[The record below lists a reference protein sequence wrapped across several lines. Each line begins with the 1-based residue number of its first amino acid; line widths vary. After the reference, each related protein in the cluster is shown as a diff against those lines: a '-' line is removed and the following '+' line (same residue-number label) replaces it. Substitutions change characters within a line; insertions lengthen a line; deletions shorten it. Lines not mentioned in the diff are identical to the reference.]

1 MGGTTRISEDVV
13 STLTLQSSAYGLT
26 VPIVGGV
33 FKVGGNLVDYLDF
46 KSEAHTEEQGGKGG
60 GVEST
65 TYTYSVSL
73 LMGLG
78 MGRLNVGRVF
88 KGKEALGETFGS
100 MARQADTFTVP
111 ASGAMT
117 VSMPNGHYMIGDA
130 FVTYTSGGKVAV
142 LSSGV
147 DYKVE
152 GSTLTILLDKW
163 RGKALTYGFSVSNW
177 TQGGLTNLGLSLK
190 MGDIAQ
196 TPPSWIAASSLPDH
210 SQNYPGLAYVHG
222 EDYALGNSTQVEN
235 HLFEVAGF
243 GAGRYFATAPLS
255 AKLDCNTA
263 EFVAWVLS
271 AADFGAGVPAER
283 LDVKAWIDYVAAAGL
298 LSSPALTTA
307 TKAADLL
314 KRACDLTN
322 TVAVPSYDR
331 IKLLPLCDVEVTG
344 NGVTYTPDNT
354 IRFDVNADWIIG
366 EVEISRKQKSDRFN
380 HFRVEYKDRG
390 SQYAPAI
397 AEAMDDEDIALNG
410 KRTGDTINAPWVCS
424 ADVARLIAQI
434 ALQRSMQVN
443 TTGRVVLP
451 FAFSMLEPGDLI
463 TITDPRRGLDRLP
476 VRVTATSDNGRRV
489 TVEFEEWPLGVAS
502 PAQYQQE
509 VPAGFLHDYS
519 AAPGNVSPPV
529 IFEGPAQLASPTG
542 VEVYVAVR
550 GASPVWGGA
559 HVFVSYD
566 GTQYKQIGTVYGS
579 NRYGLINGAVSSG
592 ATSFAVDGL
601 GSAQLLNGSADDA
614 LNLET
619 LCYLGG
625 VNPEFLAYQTATLT
639 GAGAYTLSGLVRG
652 AYGSGARAH
661 ADNVPFVRMDGTT
674 ARSGA
679 LSPDLIGQTIYIKCL
694 SFNIYNRAT
703 QSLADATAYTYTIT
717 GKPAAYMP
725 GIAGK
730 GLTAKS
736 SSLTF
741 TLQKAGG
748 VTPSVVTLTAERKGG
763 LEGVVNWS
771 VVSGTATL
779 SASTGDSVTLSAGN
793 LATDLAT
800 VRATVTDSVASYTS
814 DVTISKVRE
823 GEDGSGNITWTTRG
837 GVVMNGTTATKT
849 SGANE
854 WDGEVATVQGFAGG
868 CYVSCTPAQ
877 TNKGFMFGLNADPTS
892 APDYQSIDFAM
903 YVHWNGNIYLFES
916 GTQVQVCGP
925 YSTSS
930 RLEIRHSGGF
940 VRYYQ
945 DGDVLRSVA
954 LADSTVLYAD
964 ASFYEIGAAA
974 NNLVFGPVGAKG
986 AQGDQGPAGYNGATV
1001 TIYKR
1006 GATEPSGPTATVTY
1020 TFATKTLAGLD
1031 SGWSIGWPP
1040 GDGPV
1045 WARVASF
1052 SSQGAT
1058 DTAAA
1063 NEWTAPQIVS
1073 QNGIDGEDGLTVAT
1087 VYLYQR
1093 TSTATPPSLPS
1104 ANVTYTFATGGIS
1117 GANNGWVASLPA
1129 TGGSYRWVTQAT
1141 AAGTGAT
1148 ELIGPSEWAAAALI
1162 AQDGADGA
1170 DGADGNYIDYRFK
1183 RSATAPSTPTGD
1195 APAGWSDGPP
1205 AGTDPLY
1212 FIKGSKT
1219 AAGVLIGAWS
1229 TPARLDGD
1237 SAYAEFSVDGST
1249 SWHTP
1254 ATGADK
1260 YMRTRTG
1267 DGAWQGPFK
1276 IVAEEAG
1283 PVPRSLPKVF
1293 GEHYAINPA
1302 TATAGIRFT
1311 TDGRIQTRTG
1321 ATWSNRV
1328 NWYSPTTS
1336 GVGSGWHIRRTHI
1349 SGTVPSGGGTMTA
1362 GTWHALTSD
1371 RDVVLSQ
1378 TADGTTT
1385 CNELFELSND
1395 GGTTIY
1401 SAGDGIV
1408 TVTRATEA

>member
-33 FKVGGNLVDYLDF
+33 FKVGGNLIDYLDF
-46 KSEAHTEEQGGKGG
+46 ASQAHTEEQGGKGG

-88 KGKEALGETFGS
+88 KGKEVKGAVFGS
-100 MARQADTFTVP
+100 MARQASTITVP

-117 VSMPNGHYMIGDA
+117 FTLPNGQYLVGDV
-130 FVTYTSGGKVAV
+130 FLTYSSGGKLAV

-163 RGKALTYGFSVSNW
+163 RGKSLVYGFSVSNW
-177 TQGGLTNLGLSLK
+177 TPDGLTEIGLSLK
-190 MGDIAQ
+190 NGDIAQ
-196 TPPSWIAASSLPDH
+196 TPPSWIGASGNPSH

-222 EDYALGNSTQVEN
+222 EDYALGNSTSVDN
-235 HLFEVAGF
+235 HAFEVAGF
-243 GAGRYFATAPLS
+243 GAGRYFATAPES

-263 EFVAWVLS
+263 EFVSWVLS

-463 TITDPRRGLDRLP
+463 TITEPRRGLDRWP
-476 VRVTATSDNGRRV
+476 VRVTGTSDNGRRV

-519 AAPGNVSPPV
+519 AAPGSVDAPV

-542 VEVYVAVR
+542 VEVHVAVR
-550 GASPVWGGA
+550 GSSPNWGGA
-559 HVFVSYD
+559 HVYVSYD

-579 NRYGLINGAVSSG
+579 RYGLINGAVSSG
-592 ATSFAVDGL
+592 AASFAVDGL
-601 GSAQLLNGSADDA
+601 GAAQLLNGSAEDA
-614 LNLET
+614 QNLET

-625 VNPEFLAYQTATLT
+625 TDPEFVAYQTATLT

-679 LSPDLIGQTIYIKCL
+679 LSPDLIGQVVYIKCL

-703 QSLADATAYTYTIT
+703 QSLADATAYSYTIT
-717 GKPAAYMP
+717 GKPAGYLP
-725 GIAGK
+725 GISGK

-736 SSLTF
+736 SSLIF
-741 TLQKAGG
+741 TLQKTGG

-823 GEDGSGNITWTTRG
+823 G
-837 GVVMNGTTATKT
+837 
-849 SGANE
+849 
-854 WDGEVATVQGFAGG
+854 
-868 CYVSCTPAQ
+868 
-877 TNKGFMFGLNADPTS
+877 
-892 APDYQSIDFAM
+892 
-903 YVHWNGNIYLFES
+903 
-916 GTQVQVCGP
+916 
-925 YSTSS
+925 
-930 RLEIRHSGGF
+930 
-940 VRYYQ
+940 
-945 DGDVLRSVA
+945 
-954 LADSTVLYAD
+954 
-964 ASFYEIGAAA
+964 
-974 NNLVFGPVGAKG
+974 
-986 AQGDQGPAGYNGATV
+986 
-1001 TIYKR
+1001 
-1006 GATEPSGPTATVTY
+1006 
-1020 TFATKTLAGLD
+1020 
-1031 SGWSIGWPP
+1031 
-1040 GDGPV
+1040 
-1045 WARVASF
+1045 
-1052 SSQGAT
+1052 
-1058 DTAAA
+1058 
-1063 NEWTAPQIVS
+1063 
-1073 QNGIDGEDGLTVAT
+1073 
-1087 VYLYQR
+1087 
-1093 TSTATPPSLPS
+1093 
-1104 ANVTYTFATGGIS
+1104 
-1117 GANNGWVASLPA
+1117 
-1129 TGGSYRWVTQAT
+1129 
-1141 AAGTGAT
+1141 
-1148 ELIGPSEWAAAALI
+1148 
-1162 AQDGADGA
+1162 QDGADGA
-1170 DGADGNYIDYRFK
+1170 DGAQGPQGLPGETGAPGA
-1183 RSATAPSTPTGD
+1183 SAPLLVLLATAQTFAYDSAGAPKPSGQTITLTASLQNVSGTATFTARKFNAAGSDIGALTLGGSGNARTIAESDFSGAASASITATLGSLSDTTRIVRIQDGANGSNGAD
-1195 APAGWSDGPP
+1195 AIVSDLTNDSHTLPA
-1205 AGTDPLY
+1205 
-1212 FIKGSKT
+1212 T
-1219 AAGVLIGAWS
+1219 AAGV
-1229 TPARLDGD
+1229 
-1237 SAYAEFSVDGST
+1237 VT
-1249 SWHTP
+1249 S
-1254 ATGADK
+1254 
-1260 YMRTRTG
+1260 Y
-1267 DGAWQGPFK
+1267 DGA
-1276 IVAEEAG
+1276 
-1283 PVPRSLPKVF
+1283 
-1293 GEHYAINPA
+1293 A
-1302 TATAGIRFT
+1302 TAMVVYRGTTVDTSNWSFSRADGPNVTSTIAGNVVTITSLDAAADSGYVDITATRSGFPTQTKRFTLAKSRSSAGAAGVLAGWFVAANDHDPTSPYIMSASVTLNDNGVITTTGGSPITSAWYAPTTAGIGNSHWVKFT
-1311 TDGRIQTRTG
+1311 LLSGNTPSGAALNTWLPLSTARTLSLSGSANSECQVTARIATDSAG
-1321 ATWSNRV
+1321 ANV
-1328 NWYSPTTS
+1328 
-1336 GVGSGWHIRRTHI
+1336 VGSGTIDINI
-1349 SGTVPSGGGTMTA
+1349 SNG
-1362 GTWHALTSD
+1362 L
-1371 RDVVLSQ
+1371 
-1378 TADGTTT
+1378 
-1385 CNELFELSND
+1385 
-1395 GGTTIY
+1395 
-1401 SAGDGIV
+1401 
-1408 TVTRATEA
+1408 

>member
-1 MGGTTRISEDVV
+1 MGGTTRISDEVV

-46 KSEAHTEEQGGKGG
+46 QSEAHTEEQGGKGG

-88 KGKEALGETFGS
+88 KGKEVKGAVFAS
-100 MARQADTFTVP
+100 MARQSSTITVP

-117 VSMPNGHYMIGDA
+117 FTLPNGQYLVGDA
-130 FVTYTSGGKVAV
+130 FVTYTSGGKLAV

-163 RGKALTYGFSVSNW
+163 RGKSLVYGFSVSNW
-177 TQGGLTNLGLSLK
+177 TPDGLTEIGLSLK
-190 MGDIAQ
+190 TGDIAQ
-196 TPPSWIAASSLPDH
+196 APPSWIGASSDPSH

-222 EDYALGNSTQVEN
+222 EDYALGNSTSVEN
-235 HLFEVAGF
+235 HSFEVAGF
-243 GAGRYFATAPLS
+243 GAGRYFATAPES

-283 LDVKAWIDYVAAAGL
+283 LDVKGWIDYVAAAGL

-307 TKAADLL
+307 TKASDLL
-314 KRACDLTN
+314 KRACELTN

-354 IRFDVNADWIIG
+354 FRFDVNADWIIG
-366 EVEISRKQKSDRFN
+366 SVEITRKQRSDRFN

-390 SQYAPAI
+390 AYYAPAI
-397 AEAMDDEDIALNG
+397 AEAMDDEDIAING
-410 KRTGDTINAPWVCS
+410 KRTGDTISAPWVCS
-424 ADVARLIAQI
+424 GDVARLIAQI

-451 FAFSMLEPGDLI
+451 FAFCMLEPGDLI
-463 TITDPRRGLDRLP
+463 TITDTRLGLDRLP
-476 VRVTATSDNGRRV
+476 VRVTATSDNGKRV

-519 AAPGNVSPPV
+519 AAPGNVYPPV

-542 VEVYVAVR
+542 VEVHVAVR
-550 GASPVWGGA
+550 GVSPAWGGA

-579 NRYGLINGAVSSG
+579 RYGLINGAVSSG
-592 ATSFAVDGL
+592 STSFAVDGL
-601 GSAQLLNGSADDA
+601 GAAQLLNGSLEDA
-614 LNLET
+614 QNLET

-625 VNPEFLAYQTATLT
+625 TDPEFLAYQTATLT

-661 ADNVPFVRMDGTT
+661 ADNAPFVRLDGTT

-694 SFNIYNRAT
+694 SFNIYSRAT
-703 QSLADATAYTYTIT
+703 QGLADATAYSYIIT

-736 SSLTF
+736 DSLTF
-741 TLQKAGG
+741 TLQKTGD
-748 VTPSVVTLTAERKGG
+748 VTPSVATLTAERKGG

-779 SASTGDSVTLSAGN
+779 SATTGDSVTLSAGN
-793 LATDLAT
+793 LSTDLAT
-800 VRATVTDSVASYTS
+800 VRATVTDSVAAYTS

-823 GEDGSGNITWTTRG
+823 GEDGAGNITWTTRG
-837 GVVMNGTTATKT
+837 GVVMNGSTAAKV
-849 SGANE
+849 SGSND
-854 WDGEVATVQGFAGG
+854 WNGEAATVQSFVGG
-868 CYVSCTPAQ
+868 AYVSFVAASTTASIAV
-877 TNKGFMFGLNADPTS
+877 GLNTDPTS
-892 APDYQSIDFAM
+892 APDYESIDHA
-903 YVHWNGNIYLFES
+903 IYIQGDGSLYTIES
-916 GTQVQVCGP
+916 GSVSAYGSYAVGDV
-925 YSTSS
+925 
-930 RLEIRHSGGF
+930 F
-940 VRYYQ
+940 DVRYSGTKFNYFKN
-945 DGDVLRSVA
+945 GVSFRETTVASGLR
-954 LADSTVLYAD
+954 LYAD
-964 ASFYEIGAAA
+964 SCFFHVGATV
-974 NNLVFGPVGAKG
+974 NNLVFGPVGSQG
-986 AQGDQGPAGYNGATV
+986 AQGPAGYNSATV

-1006 GATEPSGPTATVTY
+1006 GATEPSGPTAPVTY
-1020 TFATKTLAGLD
+1020 TFATKALSGLD
-1031 SGWSIGWPP
+1031 SGWSTSWPA
-1040 GDGPV
+1040 GTDPV
-1045 WARVASF
+1045 WARAASF

-1063 NEWTAPQIVS
+1063 GEWTAPQIVT
-1073 QNGIDGEDGLTVAT
+1073 QNGADGSDGLSVAT

-1093 TSTATPPSLPS
+1093 TSSSTPPSLPS
-1104 ANVTYTFATGGIS
+1104 ANVTYTFATGGVS
-1117 GANNGWVASLPA
+1117 GADNGWVASLPT

-1148 ELIGPSEWAAAALI
+1148 ELIAPSEWAAAALI
-1162 AQDGADGA
+1162 AQDGADGL
-1170 DGADGNYIDYRFK
+1170 DGADGGYIDYRFK
-1183 RSATAPSTPTGD
+1183 RGTTAPSTPTGD
-1195 APAGWSDGPP
+1195 EPAGWSDGPP

-1283 PVPRSLPKVF
+1283 PVPRALPKLF
-1293 GEHYAINPA
+1293 AEHYAINPA
-1302 TATAGIRFT
+1302 TATAGHRFRP
-1311 TDGRIQTRTG
+1311 DGRIQRRSG
-1321 ATWSNRV
+1321 STWVDWV
-1328 NWYSPTTS
+1328 NWHFPTTS

-1349 SGTVPSGGGTMTA
+1349 SGTVPAGGGTMTA
-1362 GTWHALTSD
+1362 GTWHQLNTS
-1371 RDVVLSQ
+1371 RDVLMSQ

-1385 CNELFELSND
+1385 CNELYELSND

-1401 SAGDGIV
+1401 SVGDGIV
-1408 TVTRATEA
+1408 TVTRATEP